1 MEYRNRFADK
11 QLQENLDAFGAVVL
25 EGPKGCGKTTTAQQV
40 AASVIKLQDPDNYEA
55 YKATAASRPSML
67 LKGDNPRL
75 IDEWQ
80 DFPVVWDAV
89 RNAVDASDDVGLYI
103 LTSSKAFD
111 PELVKHSGSNR
122 IELMKMLPM
131 SLYETGE
138 SNGAIS
144 LTELFANPELNIEGI
159 QSEITVEGLIYAV
172 CRGGW
177 PATYKCRTDKAR
189 LRIAYNA
196 LKSTCDRDISQFDG
210 VKRKSE
216 IAMAILKSY
225 ARNISSLAKK
235 TTMIEDV
242 KGMLGSMTEP
252 TFDDYAGVLHKLYVL
267 DDIYGWCP
275 SIRSASSMRS
285 GPKREFVDPSIA
297 IAALGLSPDSFQYDL
312 KTFGFFFENLCVRDL
327 RAYTQGEDAQ
337 ISYYHDRNGLEA
349 DIVLHLKDGRYALIE
364 CKLGSSEIEDG
375 AGHLVKLRRLIKE
388 NNEGENQVPLRE
400 PDLLIV
406 LTGGNIAYTRAD
418 GVKVIPL
425 SCLKW

>member
-1 MEYRNRFADK
+1 
-11 QLQENLDAFGAVVL
+11 
-25 EGPKGCGKTTTAQQV
+25 
-40 AASVIKLQDPDNYEA
+40 
-55 YKATAASRPSML
+55 
-67 LKGDNPRL
+67 
-75 IDEWQ
+75 
-80 DFPVVWDAV
+80 
-89 RNAVDASDDVGLYI
+89 
-103 LTSSKAFD
+103 
-111 PELVKHSGSNR
+111 
-122 IELMKMLPM
+122 MLPM

-252 TFDDYAGVLHKLYVL
+252 TFDDYAEVLHKLYVL

-275 SIRSASSMRS
+275 SIRSASGMRS